1 MKPTH
6 TITTIFIKP
15 FYYMYYSILYFF
27 LRLAFIMGLY
37 DPPKIEGFL
46 DADNKYI
53 LPIKTKFLEQLDNI
67 SSTTIDFNQNI
78 DPIFYDKKEFTEL
91 MKESNNYLEKIWR
104 TRILF
109 EKTSRGNI
117 IMFYDPYKLGFS
129 FFCDHK
135 IISYDILNA
144 AAMKYSTFFRCL
156 DFFVDENINPK
167 SSPFIKIHFTEE
179 PKKKENTVENN
190 ISKNE
195 KNPFAKL
202 KNYAK
207 ESNPN
212 EKMMKQPLKNNNTS
226 FFSYFQKD
234 TKKETNGE
242 PEKKEPEKMKNKF
255 MYLGKINNFNITQ
268 PIPKKRK
275 VLAKFVSP
283 LLENIKLD
291 ANVQRECIKYSD
303 FKKQLNKYQEEL
315 LPEGS
320 PAAQTESN

>member
-1 MKPTH
+1 MSISININFVKQ
-6 TITTIFIKP
+6 FQ
-15 FYYMYYSILYFF
+15 YMYYSIIYFF

-46 DADNKYI
+46 DADKKYI
-53 LPIKTKFLEQLDNI
+53 LPIKTKFFEQLENI
-67 SSTTIDFNQNI
+67 SSTTIDFNKNI
-78 DPIFYDKKEFTEL
+78 DSIFYDKKEFTEL

-109 EKTSRGNI
+109 ENTSRGNI

-129 FFCDHK
+129 FYCDHK

-179 PKKKENTVENN
+179 PKKKDNMVENN
-190 ISKNE
+190 SKNE

-207 ESNPN
+207 ENNPN
-212 EKMMKQPLKNNNTS
+212 EKMMKQLPKNNNTS

-234 TKKETNGE
+234 TKKEKCGE
-242 PEKKEPEKMKNKF
+242 PVKKEPEKMKNKF
-255 MYLGKINNFNITQ
+255 MYLGKINNFNMIQ

-315 LPEGS
+315 
-320 PAAQTESN
+320 PAAQTESS